1 MLKAVLVGAG
11 GMGGVHLNEYKN
23 IKNVKLVAACDVRLD
38 MLKEKTNGMDINL
51 YSDFDDMLKNENPDI
66 VDICTPTYMH
76 KSMSIAA
83 LESGANVLC
92 EKPMALSVNDC
103 KDVINAAEKSGKI
116 FMAAHVVRFMNGYI
130 YLRNIIKSGKYG
142 KLLRLDMKRASG
154 VPRWSW
160 ENWMLDREKSGHV
173 VVDMMIHDIDFI
185 QDVFGIPQD
194 IKGVYYDMKNM
205 TNYASFDYIYDGFT
219 VSAETGWYNPDVPFA
234 AGYFALF
241 ENGFVE
247 YKDNI
252 LTDCGEKVDFDN
264 TQKKTGETGINISNV
279 DGYGAEI
286 AYFADCVEKGEKPD
300 RVTIE
305 SSATSVELALKTIEK
320 MTKI

>member
-1 MLKAVLVGAG
+1 MLKAVLVGVG

-264 TQKKTGETGINISNV
+264 TQKNTGETGINISNV

-305 SSATSVELALKTIEK
+305 SSATSVELALETIEK

>member
-1 MLKAVLVGAG
+1 MLKVVLVGVG
-11 GMGGVHLNEYKN
+11 GMGGVHLNEYEN

-51 YSDFDDMLKNENPDI
+51 YSDFDEMLKNENSDI

-185 QDVFGIPQD
+185 QDVFGIPHE
-194 IKGVYYDMKNM
+194 INGVYYDMKNM

>member
-1 MLKAVLVGAG
+1 MLKAVLVGVG

-160 ENWMLDREKSGHV
+160 ENWMLDREKAV
-173 VVDMMIHDIDFI
+173 M
-185 QDVFGIPQD
+185 
-194 IKGVYYDMKNM
+194 
-205 TNYASFDYIYDGFT
+205 
-219 VSAETGWYNPDVPFA
+219 
-234 AGYFALF
+234 
-241 ENGFVE
+241 
-247 YKDNI
+247 
-252 LTDCGEKVDFDN
+252 
-264 TQKKTGETGINISNV
+264 
-279 DGYGAEI
+279 
-286 AYFADCVEKGEKPD
+286 
-300 RVTIE
+300 
-305 SSATSVELALKTIEK
+305 
-320 MTKI
+320 

>member
-1 MLKAVLVGAG
+1 MLKAVLVGVG

-51 YSDFDDMLKNENPDI
+51 YSDFDEMLKNENSDI

-92 EKPMALSVNDC
+92 EKPMALTVNDC

-160 ENWMLDREKSGHV
+160 ENWMIDREKSGHV

-185 QDVFGIPQD
+185 QDVFGIPHE
-194 IKGVYYDMKNM
+194 INGVYYDMKNM